1 MPVKIYV
8 QYPRDFQLVSAETQE
23 GCRFS
28 IDGKRFFDVTLTDR
42 GLRVDS
48 EATMGR
54 RRYYYGSQVTL
65 RFGRKLGPIVTT
77 RGHPSKPIGFAEQ
90 VFQIA

>member
-1 MPVKIYV
+1 MKIYV
-8 QYPRDFQLVSAETQE
+8 QYPRDAQLISTKTRD

-28 IDGKRFFDVTLTDR
+28 IDGRRFFDVLLTER
-42 GLRVDS
+42 GARVDS

-65 RFGRKLGPIVTT
+65 RFGRKYEPIVTT
-77 RGHPSKPIGFAEQ
+77 KGHPSKPIGFAEQ
-90 VFQIA
+90 VFQIG